1 MRIAVADD
9 RLEDG
14 LVVFGVVKVADL
26 ACGRLNLTFSSSF
39 VTLSSFFRM
48 ASFSC
53 SSVMLF
59 CRQSSPVWAK

>member
-14 LVVFGVVKVADL
+14 LVVFGVVKVPISRA
-26 ACGRLNLTFSSSF
+26 ASFLTFSNSF
-39 VTLSSFFRM
+39 VTLSSFFWI

-53 SSVMLF
+53 SSDMLF
-59 CRQSSPVWAK
+59 CRQPSVV